1 MRRRGARGN
10 RWSGDQ
16 LYPELRFLVGT
27 DRAGRKIISRGT
39 SFTQEGRTKE
49 AICVPF
55 YEVQAMSRELWVA
68 MLS

>member
-10 RWSGDQ
+10 RWPGDQ

-27 DRAGRKIISRGT
+27 DRAGTKVIARG
-39 SFTQEGRTKE
+39 SFTQEVRTKE